1 MFFSPAPPQLQP
13 RLAECV
19 QTDPQFGADIGG
31 VTPVFFPFDAEAEF
45 DSWLTIGP
53 TDGSAGDALGAS
65 PGLGLGDWSPSAAFS
80 TNNGA
85 VFWMDPTNGPSGG
98 DPIVLAQITNVEGS
112 GTASAMMQGRNADGS
127 ADWTQ
132 DVSWS
137 W

>member
-1 MFFSPAPPQLQP
+1 M
-13 RLAECV
+13 
-19 QTDPQFGADIGG
+19 QTDDPQFGADVGG
-31 VTPVFFPFDAEAEF
+31 VNPAFFAINAAAEF
-45 DSWLTIGP
+45 DSWLTIGM
-53 TDGSAGDALGAS
+53 TDASAPGALATS
-65 PGLGLGDWSPSAAFS
+65 PNLGLGDWSPSAAFS